1 MKDNVQNMV
10 SRFLRTYADK
20 FTLRDVVK
28 FFSSLGV
35 KISSHECQA
44 YLESSPYVF
53 ALEDGFYITR
63 AGAFTGEIF
72 SIRPSA
78 REFEQ
83 RVLVPGSRCM
93 PFVDSEM
100 LPSALS
106 FYIDGK
112 RIQKRVGTFDCDSA
126 IDFYQLYGEEYA
138 PQYIASDPANSSLDM
153 VARDYELPNNVMLTG
168 LDMGVLIDDFG
179 MQLGDRIM
187 CSVTNWDKGIIH
199 VMVVR
204 DGKNKFNRGFEG
216 SAKILWYTNLEKA
229 LLESFDRFGPCES
242 IEEQLANVFFEN
254 TEDLCY
260 SMCGSIEEYLNGYA
274 SKVGMQRFGV
284 ETRLWFKGQSVPCFG
299 EWNRMMDEFGMDT
312 AWFPYIL
319 SQDVVEQVLTDM
331 VARRDSDFEQ
341 LLKKMYPS
349 DYVFHKDEKNSILE
363 MVKDWYVAIRESYN
377 WFADRSI
384 GDIRRQALELFVEVK
399 DYVYKINE
407 IGMDACGFPQQE
419 LVILTQLSGHLYGIM
434 GMLKNIDS
442 VERESESILMS
453 IDGMRWN
460 FEDIR
465 GILDSALEEH
475 RVSQFKVVRGAPSG
489 KVGAKKIK

>member
-1 MKDNVQNMV
+1 M
-10 SRFLRTYADK
+10 
-20 FTLRDVVK
+20 
-28 FFSSLGV
+28 
-35 KISSHECQA
+35 
-44 YLESSPYVF
+44 
-53 ALEDGFYITR
+53 
-63 AGAFTGEIF
+63 
-72 SIRPSA
+72 
-78 REFEQ
+78 
-83 RVLVPGSRCM
+83 
-93 PFVDSEM
+93 
-100 LPSALS
+100 
-106 FYIDGK
+106 
-112 RIQKRVGTFDCDSA
+112 
-126 IDFYQLYGEEYA
+126 
-138 PQYIASDPANSSLDM
+138 
-153 VARDYELPNNVMLTG
+153 
-168 LDMGVLIDDFG
+168 
-179 MQLGDRIM
+179 
-187 CSVTNWDKGIIH
+187 
-199 VMVVR
+199 
-204 DGKNKFNRGFEG
+204 
-216 SAKILWYTNLEKA
+216 
-229 LLESFDRFGPCES
+229 
-242 IEEQLANVFFEN
+242 FFEN

-284 ETRLWFKGQSVPCFG
+284 ETRLWFKGQNVPCFG
-299 EWNRMMDEFGMDT
+299 EWNRMMDDFGMDT

-319 SQDVVEQVLTDM
+319 SQDVVEQFLTDM
-331 VARRDSDFEQ
+331 VSRHDSDFEQ

-384 GDIRRQALELFVEVK
+384 GEIRKQALELFIEVK

-475 RVSQFKVVRGAPSG
+475 RVSQFKVVRGAPAG
-489 KVGAKKIK
+489 KLGAKKIK